1 MKKTGTKNVSAIKE
15 AIKNIQ
21 ILTKFYNRKRL
32 SKEEYISRVNK
43 NLSNMANERDYI
55 DYLRNIGQY

>member
-21 ILTKFYNRKRL
+21 ILTKFFNRKRL

>member
-1 MKKTGTKNVSAIKE
+1 MRKTGTKNVSAIKE

-21 ILTKFYNRKRL
+21 ILTKFFNRKRL